1 MTMRTIAVVGGG
13 VGGLTASIRLATAGH
28 EVTVYERNDV
38 VGGKLAR
45 FERDGYAFDLGPSL
59 LTLPH
64 VFDEV
69 FRLAGTSLDA
79 ELDLVRLD
87 PQFRYHWRDG
97 STLVVRDDNDATAAE
112 FEAFA
117 GAGDAWR
124 RFDERGKT
132 IWDVSERTFFAGPMT
147 NPLAMVKRMES
158 LKDLTAIDGL
168 RTLDDAA
175 RSAFTDRHLRQWA
188 RRYATYSGSSP
199 FKAPATLTCV
209 PHIEAAHGCWYPL
222 GGLDALRA
230 ALQRVAEGAGVQ
242 IRTSTAVAEVQSDT
256 TKVNGLRLANGE
268 HVSADLIVANVDALH
283 LYEDLLDDE
292 GEARK
297 VRRTERSTSGFVLC
311 LGVTGTTEGIGHHNV
326 WFSDESTHEFLQ
338 LDAGQLADDPT
349 IYGCVSSV
357 TDPSQ
362 APTGNENWYL
372 LVNTP
377 PGVEINA
384 PLYRDLVLERL
395 AAHGVDLRERM
406 QFCARM
412 TPADIEDLSGSA
424 GGAIYGTSS
433 NGKRAAFTRPA
444 NRGAREGLYLVGGSS
459 HPGGGLPLVA
469 TSAKIVA
476 EMIADDLS

>member
-1 MTMRTIAVVGGG
+1 MTTRTIAVVGGG
-13 VGGLTASIRLATAGH
+13 VGGLTAAIRLATAGH
-28 EVTVYERNDV
+28 EVTIYERNDV
-38 VGGKLAR
+38 VGGKLAS
-45 FERDGYAFDLGPSL
+45 FERNGYSFDLGPSL

-69 FRLAGTSLDA
+69 FQLAGTSLAA
-79 ELDLVRLD
+79 EVDLVRLD

-97 STLVVRDDNDATAAE
+97 SKLIVHDDNDATAAE

-117 GAGDAWR
+117 GAGQAWR
-124 RFDERGKT
+124 DYDERGKT
-132 IWDVSERTFFAGPMT
+132 IWEVSERTFFAGPMT
-147 NPLAMVKRMES
+147 NPLVLAKRMGS
-158 LKDLTAIDGL
+158 PKDLTAIDGL
-168 RTLDDAA
+168 RTLDAAA
-175 RSAFTDRHLRQWA
+175 RATFADRHLRQWA

-209 PHIEAAHGCWYPL
+209 PHIEAAHGCWYPM
-222 GGLDALRA
+222 GGLAALCA
-230 ALQRVAEGAGVQ
+230 ALQRVAEGTGVE
-242 IRTSTAVAEVQSDT
+242 IRTSTAVADVQSDG
-256 TKVNGLRLANGE
+256 TKVNGLRLQNGE
-268 HVSADLIVANVDALH
+268 RVAADVVVANVDALH
-283 LYEDLLDDE
+283 LYEELLDDE
-292 GEARK
+292 GEAKK
-297 VRRTERSTSGFVLC
+297 VRRAPRSTSGFVLC

-326 WFSDESTHEFLQ
+326 WFSDQSTQEFLQ
-338 LDAGQLADDPT
+338 LDAGELADDPT

-362 APTGNENWYL
+362 APAGNENWYL

-377 PGVEINA
+377 PGVEINT
-384 PLYRDLVLERL
+384 PQYRDLVLERL

-412 TPADIEDLSGSA
+412 TPADIEELFGSA

-433 NGKRAAFTRPA
+433 NGKRAAFNRPA

-476 EMIADDLS
+476 EMIDDDLS

>member
-1 MTMRTIAVVGGG
+1 MTTRTVAIVGGG
-13 VGGLTASIRLATAGH
+13 VGGLTAAIRLATAGH
-28 EVTVYERNDV
+28 EVTIYERNGV
-38 VGGKLAR
+38 VGGKLAK
-45 FERDGYAFDLGPSL
+45 FQRDGYSFDLGPSL

-69 FRLAGTSLDA
+69 FQLAGTSLAA

-87 PQFRYHWRDG
+87 PQFRYHWGDG
-97 STLVVRDDNDATAAE
+97 SKLVVHDDNDATAAE

-117 GAGDAWR
+117 GAGQAWR
-124 RFDERGKT
+124 DYDERGKT

-147 NPLAMVKRMES
+147 NPLAMAKRMRS
-158 LKDLTAIDGL
+158 PKDLTTIDGV
-168 RTLDDAA
+168 RTLDEAA
-175 RSAFTDRHLRQWA
+175 RAAFADRHLHQWA

-199 FKAPATLTCV
+199 FKAPGTLTCV
-209 PHIEAAHGCWYPL
+209 SHIEAAHGCWYPM

-230 ALQRVAEGAGVQ
+230 ALQRVAEGAGVE
-242 IRTSTAVAEVQSDT
+242 IRTSTPVTEVQSDGA
-256 TKVNGLRLANGE
+256 KVNGLRLQNGE
-268 HVSADLIVANVDALH
+268 RVAADIVVANVDALH
-283 LYEDLLDDE
+283 LYTELLDDE
-292 GEARK
+292 GEAKK
-297 VRRTERSTSGFVLC
+297 VRRAPRSTSGFVLC

-326 WFSDESTHEFLQ
+326 WFSDQSTHEFLQ
-338 LDAGQLADDPT
+338 LDAGELADDPT

-362 APTGNENWYL
+362 APEGNENWYL

-377 PGVEINA
+377 PGVDINA
-384 PLYRDLVLERL
+384 PQYRDLVLERL

-412 TPADIEDLSGSA
+412 TPADIEDMYGSA

-433 NGKRAAFTRPA
+433 NGKRAAFSRPA

-476 EMIADDLS
+476 EMIDDDLS